1 VEHEQEESAEGEV
14 AEEVVEGVLVI
25 AAPRR
30 LAPVRQG
37 PPPLRQVAAVA
48 ATGFVAGAAT
58 AAVLGRRMSRVA
70 ARRAANAATPSA
82 PALLRRGPY
91 EVVASRRYLVDVHTI
106 VQR

>member
-1 VEHEQEESAEGEV
+1 MEHEQAQSVEGEG

-30 LAPVRQG
+30 LAPLREASA
-37 PPPLRQVAAVA
+37 PLRQVAAVA

-58 AAVLGRRMSRVA
+58 AAVLGRRMSRVQ

-106 VQR
+106 VPR